1 MDASVLL
8 YLIDYQSTCGR
19 SAGIFFFSLKQIRNS
34 QWNSLFD
41 MDVS

>member
-19 SAGIFFFSLKQIRNS
+19 SRRDFLFFPETAKNCAMERLI
-34 QWNSLFD
+34 
-41 MDVS
+41 